1 VINLTGF
8 FEFAWE
14 SLPALLRGTAIT
26 LTIWA
31 ICISIGTLLGILLS
45 LGRVYGNKVIYRF
58 STIYVEIFRGTPM
71 LAQMLIIYLGLPDI
85 GIIFQPIVA
94 ASIAIG
100 LNTAAYQAE
109 YFRGAIQTIP
119 AAQMTAARSIGMSKT
134 KAICYI
140 ILPQA
145 LRLSIPQW
153 SNEVILELKFTS
165 IAFAIGVPELMAQAK
180 IIGFRTFRYSEIF
193 AIAAFIYLFLVT
205 IFTRLLDIFEKRVRI
220 PGLK

>member
-1 VINLTGF
+1 MTDF
-8 FEFAWE
+8 FEFAWN
-14 SLPALLRGTAIT
+14 SLPALLRGMGIT
-26 LTIWA
+26 LSIWV
-31 ICISIGTLLGILLS
+31 ICISIGTPFGILLS
-45 LGRVYGNKVIYRF
+45 IGRVYGNKVTYRF
-58 STIYVEIFRGTPM
+58 STIYVEFFRGTPM

-85 GIIFQPIVA
+85 GIILQPIVA

-119 AAQMTAARSIGMSKT
+119 VGQMLAARSIGMSEK
-134 KAICYI
+134 KALFYI

-180 IIGFRTFRYSEIF
+180 IIGFRTFRYFEIF
-193 AIAAFIYLFLVT
+193 AIAAFMYLLLVT
-205 IFTRLLDIFEKRVRI
+205 IFTQLLDILAKKVRI
-220 PGLK
+220 PG